1 MIRLYDISCS
11 YYPPILTYLNRIVP
25 LNRTS
30 EKDSFKEE
38 EKGLKRVSKAK
49 ARAYARKE
57 KLELERIEKQ
67 SLKLKAGSMKAEA
80 EERLQVEVVIQKE
93 PLNVKEDEHKVDG
106 SKHKSSLKTFKDWET
121 SRKY

>member
-1 MIRLYDISCS
+1 MYDISCS

>member
-1 MIRLYDISCS
+1 VF
-11 YYPPILTYLNRIVP
+11 TFNP

-30 EKDSFKEE
+30 EKDSFRE

-67 SLKLKAGSMKAEA
+67 RLKLEVESKKVEA
-80 EERLQVEVVIQKE
+80 EERLQVEVVIEQE
-93 PLNVKEDEHKVDG
+93 PPKVEEDDHKVDG
-106 SKHKSSLKTFKDWET
+106 IIHKSSLKTFRDWET
-121 SRKY
+121 IRKY